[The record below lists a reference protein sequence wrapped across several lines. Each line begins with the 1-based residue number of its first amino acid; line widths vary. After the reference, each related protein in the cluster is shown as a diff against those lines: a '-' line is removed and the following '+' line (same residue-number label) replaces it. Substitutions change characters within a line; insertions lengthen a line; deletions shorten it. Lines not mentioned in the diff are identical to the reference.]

1 MANYVNLNG
10 AACEVAGDFLKEG
23 DTAPRFSLVRGDLR
37 EFVFG
42 GKPEARLVLNIFP
55 SIDTGVCAMS
65 VRRFNALAAGIPNTK
80 VLCVSKDLPFA
91 QSRFCAAEGI
101 KNVEVLSDFR
111 GSFASDYG
119 VLIAGGALK
128 GLMARAIVIIGKDG
142 KVSYS
147 ALNSEIAQEP
157 DYEAALNALKASE

>member
-1 MANYVNLNG
+1 MANTVNLNG
-10 AACEVAGDFLKEG
+10 AACEVAGDFLRKN
-23 DTAPRFSLVRGDLR
+23 DIAPKFTLVRGDLS

-42 GKPEARLVLNIFP
+42 GKPENRLVLNIFP
-55 SIDTGVCAMS
+55 SVDTGVCAMS
-65 VRRFNALAAGIPNTK
+65 VRKFNALAAGIEGVK

-119 VLIAGGALK
+119 VLIAGGVLK

-142 KVSYS
+142 RVLYS
-147 ALNSEIAQEP
+147 ALNSEIAEEP
-157 DYEAALNALKASE
+157 DYDAALAALKASE